1 MGPDRQPVSRQGLRG
16 PGKQGMRTAWPP
28 GPAAVRQS
36 RLHELFFGLAQR
48 AGAKDTKALAHQLVL
63 LCDGAGVSAW
73 PDRDPSAETA
83 AGTVA
88 AALVDAAIPD

>member
-48 AGAKDTKALAHQLVL
+48 AGAKDAKALVQQLVL
-63 LCDGAGVSAW
+63 LSDGAGVSAW
-73 PDRDPSAETA
+73 LDRDPSAETA
-83 AGTVA
+83 ARTVVA
-88 AALVDAAIPD
+88 VLVEAAIPD

>member
-1 MGPDRQPVSRQGLRG
+1 
-16 PGKQGMRTAWPP
+16 MRTAQARNEKRP

-83 AGTVA
+83 ARTVVA
-88 AALVDAAIPD
+88 VLVEAAIPD

>member
-1 MGPDRQPVSRQGLRG
+1 
-16 PGKQGMRTAWPP
+16 MRTAWPP

-48 AGAKDTKALAHQLVL
+48 AGAKDAKALAQQLVL
-63 LCDGAGVSAW
+63 RYNGAGVSAW

-88 AALVDAAIPD
+88 AALVDTAIPD